1 MPRRKREDFYPIP
14 PSGGDPAPEAGTAL
28 VPIPPEELPV
38 RRLIDPA
45 DLPAV
50 FGVTPIGKEGLNA
63 LGTALIQQLLTTELP
78 PANIRGIC
86 SIYETMAGLEAAG
99 SAPGVN
105 VSILNQ
111 ILNDNG

>member
-1 MPRRKREDFYPIP
+1 MPRRKREVFYPIP
-14 PSGGDPAPEAGTAL
+14 PSGGNPEEGTAL
-28 VPIPPEELPV
+28 APVQQEQLPV
-38 RRLIDPA
+38 RRLIDPD

-50 FGVTPIGKEGLNA
+50 FGITPVGKEGLNA

-78 PANIRGIC
+78 AANIRGIC

-99 SAPGVN
+99 SAPGMNVN
-105 VSILNQ
+105 ILNQ